1 MWRRV
6 SVLVRKEFIQI
17 LRKPQRRNMLLL
29 PPLIQLIIFGYVV
42 NLDVEHAQIAWMDLD
57 RTQAS
62 RNLLDDFKGS
72 RYFTITSVANSED
85 DVRKLLDNGDV
96 SAVVRVLPGFSRDI
110 ERGNTT
116 SVQVLIDGTDSNTA
130 SIVSSYANQVV
141 AAFSSDRM
149 PGQQQR
155 QGFAR
160 MPPGS
165 GPAMAAVPTLNVQ
178 YRVWFNASLKSRDF
192 FVPST
197 IVQIITG
204 TTLMLT
210 ALSIVRE
217 KELGTIEQLMVT
229 PLRPIELMIGKTLP
243 SVLVGIVQIVLVIS
257 AALIIFH
264 IPFRGSPLLLLVCGV
279 LFVMTTLGVGLFIST
294 IADTQQQ
301 AAMSSF
307 FFFMPAFLLS
317 GFQFPIRNMPMAVQY
332 LTYLDP
338 LRYFIQIV
346 EGIFLKGVGF
356 AVLWP
361 QMAAL
366 GVFGVLIMG
375 LSSLRFRKRL
385 D

>member
-1 MWRRV
+1 MWRRL

-17 LRKPQRRNMLLL
+17 LREPRRRNMLFL
-29 PPLIQLIIFGYVV
+29 PPLIQLIVFGYVV
-42 NLDVEHAQIAWMDLD
+42 NLDVEHARIAWMDLD
-57 RTQAS
+57 HTQAS

-72 RYFTITSVANSED
+72 PYFRITSIANTED
-85 DVRKLLDNGDV
+85 DVRRLLDNGDV
-96 SAVVRVLPGFSRDI
+96 SAVVRVLPGFSRDL

-116 SVQVLIDGTDSNTA
+116 AVQILIDGTDSNTA
-130 SIVSSYANQVV
+130 SIVSSYANQVI
-141 AAFSSDRM
+141 ATFSSDM
-149 PGQQQR
+149 MIDKQR
-155 QGFAR
+155 REAMAR
-160 MPPGS
+160 MPLGS
-165 GPAMAAVPTLNVQ
+165 GPAMAALPTLNVQ
-178 YRVWFNASLKSRDF
+178 YRVWFNASLKTRDF

-243 SVLVGIVQIVLVIS
+243 SVVIGIVQIILVIS
-257 AALIIFH
+257 TALIIFH
-264 IPFRGSPLLLLVCGV
+264 TPFRGSPLLLLACGF
-279 LFVMTTLGVGLFIST
+279 LFVQTTLGVGLFIST

-317 GFQFPIRNMPMAVQY
+317 GFQFPIRNMPMPVQY
-332 LTYLDP
+332 LTYLNP

-346 EGIFLKGVGF
+346 EGIFLKGVGLS
-356 AVLWP
+356 VLWP
-361 QMAAL
+361 QMVAL
-366 GVFGVLIMG
+366 AVFGVLIMG